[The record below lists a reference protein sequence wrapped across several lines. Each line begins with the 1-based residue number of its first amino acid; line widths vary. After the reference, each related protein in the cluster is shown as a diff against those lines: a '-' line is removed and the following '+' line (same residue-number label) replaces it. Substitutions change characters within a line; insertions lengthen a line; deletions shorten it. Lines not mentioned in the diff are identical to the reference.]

1 MLMRVSV
8 TQQPFSTAEPSAPE
22 GRENNSSSSICTSIT
37 WSSHWQMIISAH
49 FQSVF
54 IHFSVDQMA
63 GLSLEDKAV
72 LLSVYLCRLLFI
84 KN

>member
-1 MLMRVSV
+1 
-8 TQQPFSTAEPSAPE
+8 
-22 GRENNSSSSICTSIT
+22 
-37 WSSHWQMIISAH
+37 MIISAH